1 MKKRSFNFTGTIFQ
15 KLFEIEI
22 FEFSK
27 KGAKPNVS
35 PGLTFG
41 ILRYILIF
49 KLIFFVSYSIGNYI
63 RYTKGDFGI
72 HLFAISIVKH

>member
-1 MKKRSFNFTGTIFQ
+1 VKKRWFNFTGTIFQ

-27 KGAKPNVS
+27 KGANPNVG

-41 ILRYILIF
+41 ILRYQEE
-49 KLIFFVSYSIGNYI
+49 I
-63 RYTKGDFGI
+63 RNFG
-72 HLFAISIVKH
+72 LKMTF